1 MCKAITSIFCCLA
14 VFGASAGDPHKLGP
28 SVLDFQLQQPAAQKS
43 PVFVEGA
50 GTRPV
55 EGMTEAE
62 IRAEIDAREQRM
74 DAAKKTLKQM
84 IAARDFAGGTDL
96 VRAAELDKRRVS
108 LLKKQLK
115 EKKEKA
121 SSSSATAANTQG
133 APVSNQSAPAK

>member
-1 MCKAITSIFCCLA
+1 MSKEITSIFCCLA
-14 VFGASAGDPHKLGP
+14 VFGAHAGDPHRSGL
-28 SVLDFQLQQPAAQKS
+28 STQELQFQQPAAQKPL
-43 PVFVEGA
+43 PVVEGSA
-50 GTRPV
+50 TRPV
-55 EGMTEAE
+55 EGMSEAE

-108 LLKKQLK
+108 LLKRKLK

-121 SSSSATAANTQG
+121 SSATAANVQSAPVNPQG
-133 APVSNQSAPAK
+133 APAR